1 MKSCWIFQVEQLEI
15 QIRLPE
21 LTDDYLK
28 ELASGA
34 IKEPD
39 TGKTD
44 ILEQMVKGNF
54 LIEEEEN
61 FQG

>member
-1 MKSCWIFQVEQLEI
+1 MEI
-15 QIRLPE
+15 QIRQPE

-34 IKEPD
+34 TKEPEL
-39 TGKTD
+39 GSTD

-54 LIEEEEN
+54 VIEEEEN
-61 FQG
+61 FKV